1 MSEQQSKKR
10 GKRSDA
16 QKQARAREGYEP
28 LPPSQPV
35 AGAFGEQ
42 QGAHQTDQD
51 LALHVD
57 EKTRGRE
64 QAAEPDGAVRD

>member
-16 QKQARAREGYEP
+16 EKQARAREGYEP

-35 AGAFGEQ
+35 AGTFGEQ
-42 QGAHQTDQD
+42 QGADQTDQD
-51 LALHVD
+51 WVLRVE
-57 EKTRGRE
+57 EKTRGGE
-64 QAAEPDGAVRD
+64 QAAEPD

>member
-1 MSEQQSKKR
+1 VSNNPKSVVSVLMRKNRLEHEK
-10 GKRSDA
+10 GMN
-16 QKQARAREGYEP
+16 P
-28 LPPSQPV
+28 LPQSQPV
-35 AGAFGEQ
+35 AGTFGEQ

-64 QAAEPDGAVRD
+64 QAAEPDGAVRG